1 LIGRVTLR
9 LFGRERRILG
19 GSFDD
24 YQPSAIGV
32 CLEAGSAKAGRATI
46 ALPVAD
52 FAAPSAEAL
61 ADGLVALLRA
71 MRAAPEREVYIGCRA
86 GLGRTGMLI
95 AALAKLAGHGDPVGW
110 TRLHYDPRAVETEAQ
125 ARVVL
130 ELDTAAIWCRLE
142 DAE

>member
-9 LFGRERRILG
+9 LFGRDCRVCG
-19 GSFDD
+19 GPFDD
-24 YQPSAIGV
+24 YRPPAIGV
-32 CLEAGSAKAGRATI
+32 CLEAGSAKAGCATI

-52 FAAPSAEAL
+52 FAAPSADALEA
-61 ADGLVALLRA
+61 GLVALLLE

-95 AALAKLAGHGDPVGW
+95 AALAKLAGESDPVGW
-110 TRLHYDPRAVETEAQ
+110 TRREYDPRAVETEAQ
-125 ARVVL
+125 ERAVL
-130 ELDTAAIWCRLE
+130 GVHAAAIWRRLE